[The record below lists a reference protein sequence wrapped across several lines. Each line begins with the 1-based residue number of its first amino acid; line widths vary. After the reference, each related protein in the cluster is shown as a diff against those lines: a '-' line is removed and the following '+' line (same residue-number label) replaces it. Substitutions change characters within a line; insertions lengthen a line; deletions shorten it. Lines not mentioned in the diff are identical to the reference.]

1 MKINLSRPFPT
12 LRSLTSCLVMLGIST
27 PWNQQPPQMGCHP
40 HPHPKNLLLTVYY
53 TPLAGCIYTSCLF
66 ILVSTTRTLIHSWI
80 LFLVVRSFFFFFF
93 WSLFL
98 QHRFNIPLP
107 SLSNFHKPSVP
118 LCFCFCV
125 SEKLLPEEICALL
138 FFFSF
143 SFNTTCK
150 L

>member
-1 MKINLSRPFPT
+1 
-12 LRSLTSCLVMLGIST
+12 
-27 PWNQQPPQMGCHP
+27 MGSHP
-40 HPHPKNLLLTVYY
+40 LPHPKNLLLTVYY

-80 LFLVVRSFFFFFF
+80 LFLVIRSIFFFF

-118 LCFCFCV
+118 LRFCFCV
-125 SEKLLPEEICALL
+125 SEKLLPEEICAL
-138 FFFSF
+138 FFFFFLFPLIQPVNFRSF
-143 SFNTTCK
+143 QFVYSSGSSQ
-150 L
+150 LAI